1 MAVSQLV
8 GAKIHRREDPRLIT
22 GHGRYTDDLTRTGL
36 THLAVV
42 RSPHAHAKIKSID
55 VGAAKKAP
63 GVLGVYTA
71 QDFKDIIAGPATHP
85 VAPVFAPDKKTNP
98 PRYPI
103 AREEVCYQGEPVA
116 VVVAEQRY
124 QAADAAQLVEV
135 DYEPLPAVMDV
146 DEALKGTVKA
156 HTDQP
161 DNIAWDATYVPN
173 DATEEFFKNP
183 EVHIKQRI
191 REDRLSPNAMESRV
205 VIADYDGFDKKLT
218 IWMSTQNP
226 HWIRLF
232 VAGALGM
239 GEHSVRVVSQDVGGG
254 FGSKISPYPE
264 DYLAPAVSKLI
275 GRPVKWTETRTEA
288 VQNAYAGRGQVYD
301 VEVAAKK
308 DGTLVAMRLT
318 QLLDTGAYI
327 GTFGAF
333 QTCACLL
340 AGGAY
345 KWKAISSRSIGLL
358 TNKITTDPYRGAGR
372 PEATHVAERVVDM
385 VAAELKMDP
394 AEIRRKNFVEKSEF
408 PFTQNFGLVMDSG
421 DYHGSLD
428 AALKLAGYDQ
438 LRKDQAEARKHG
450 RLVGIGLSTWI
461 EICGLGP
468 GAVTGPATGGVVLS
482 ESAQVKIH
490 PAGGVSV
497 YVGTH
502 NHGQGNDTTHA
513 QIVADALG
521 VPMESI
527 DIRHGDTNEGPG
539 FGYGTYGSRTLAVGG
554 VAIARACGKVIDKAK
569 KVAAHVLEA
578 AEEDIE
584 FHQGKFQVKGSPDKS
599 KALGEVAF
607 ASYGQLPQGME
618 QGLDAVAYFE
628 PPNFVWPFG
637 AHLCAVEIDP
647 DTGDTKITKYVAVD
661 DCGNI
666 INPMIVEGQLHGGIA
681 QSVGQALYE
690 EMVYSDD
697 GQLRSATFLDYT
709 MPGIGEIPDI
719 QLGRTITPSPTN
731 ELGVKGIG
739 EAGTI
744 AATAAIINAI
754 VDALS
759 PLGVKHV
766 DMPASPDRL
775 WNIIKEARK

>member
-1 MAVSQLV
+1 
-8 GAKIHRREDPRLIT
+8 
-22 GHGRYTDDLTRTGL
+22 
-36 THLAVV
+36 
-42 RSPHAHAKIKSID
+42 
-55 VGAAKKAP
+55 
-63 GVLGVYTA
+63 
-71 QDFKDIIAGPATHP
+71 
-85 VAPVFAPDKKTNP
+85 VFAPDKKTNP

-103 AREEVCYQGEPVA
+103 AKEEVCYQGEPVA
-116 VVVAEQRY
+116 VVVAEHRY
-124 QAADAAQLVEV
+124 QAADAAQLVDVEYEV
-135 DYEPLPAVMDV
+135 LPAVLDIE
-146 DEALKGTVKA
+146 EALKGKVKS

-161 DNIAWDATYVPN
+161 DNLAWDATYVPW
-173 DATEEFFKNP
+173 DATEALFKEA
-183 EVHIKQRI
+183 EVVVKERI
-191 REDRLSPNAMESRV
+191 LQQRLSPNPMESRV
-205 VIADYDGFDKKLT
+205 VMAEYDPYDKHVT
-218 IWMSTQNP
+218 VWMSTQNP

-239 GEHSVRVVSQDVGGG
+239 GEQAVRIVSHDVGGA

-264 DYLAPAVSKLI
+264 DFLVPAVSKLI
-275 GRPVKWTETRTEA
+275 ERPVKWTETRTEA
-288 VQNAYAGRGQVYD
+288 VQNAYAGRAQIFD

-308 DGTLVAMRLT
+308 DGTLLAMRAT
-318 QLLDTGAYI
+318 QYLDCGAYI
-327 GTFGAF
+327 GLFGAF

-345 KWKAISSRSIGLL
+345 KWKAISSRSVAVL
-358 TNKITTDPYRGAGR
+358 TNRTITDPYRGAGR
-372 PEATHVAERVVDM
+372 PEATHVAERMMDVL
-385 VAAELKMDP
+385 AAELKMDP
-394 AEIRRKNFVEKSEF
+394 AELRRKNFPDKSEF

-421 DYHGSLD
+421 DYAGSLD
-428 AALKLAGYDQ
+428 MAMKLAGYDQ
-438 LRKDQAEARKHG
+438 LRKQQAEARKQG

-468 GAVTGPATGGVVLS
+468 GAATGPATGGVVLS

-513 QIVADALG
+513 QIAADALG
-521 VPMESI
+521 VPLESI
-527 DIRHGDTNEGPG
+527 NIRHGDTDEGPG
-539 FGYGTYGSRTLAVGG
+539 FGYGTYGSRSLAVGG
-554 VAIARACGKVIDKAK
+554 VAISRACGKVVEKAK

-578 AEEDIE
+578 AEEDVV
-584 FHQGKFQVKGSPDKS
+584 FDHGKFYVKGAPDKS

-607 ASYGQLPQGME
+607 ASYGQLPPGME

-637 AHLCAVEIDP
+637 AHICAVEVDA

-666 INPMIVEGQLHGGIA
+666 INPMIVDGQLHGGIA

-690 EMVYSDD
+690 EMVYDSE
-697 GQLRSATFLDYT
+697 GLRSATFLDYT
-709 MPGIGEIPDI
+709 IPGIGEIPNIELDR
-719 QLGRTITPSPTN
+719 QITPSPTN

-744 AATAAIINAI
+744 AASAAIINAI

-759 PLGVKHV
+759 PLGITHV
-766 DMPASPDRL
+766 DMPATPDRL
-775 WNIIKEARK
+775 WHQIKEARK

>member
-8 GAKIHRREDPRLIT
+8 GAKIHRREDPRLVT

-63 GVLGVYTA
+63 GVLGVFTA
-71 QDFKDIIAGPATHP
+71 QDFNGVIAGPATFA

-103 AREEVCYQGEPVA
+103 AKSEVCYQGEPVA

-124 QAADAAQLVEV
+124 QAADAAQLVDVE
-135 DYEPLPAVMDV
+135 YEPLPAVMDI
-146 DEALKGTVKA
+146 EQALKGDVLV

-161 DNIAWDATYVPN
+161 DNIAWDATYVPW
-173 DATEEFFKNP
+173 DATEALFKDA
-183 EVHIKQRI
+183 EVVVKERI
-191 REDRLSPNAMESRV
+191 LQQRLSPNPMECRV
-205 VIADYDGFDKKLT
+205 VMADYDPYDKHVT
-218 IWMSTQNP
+218 MWMSTQNP

-232 VAGALGM
+232 LAGALGM
-239 GEHSVRVVSQDVGGG
+239 GEQAVRIVSHDVGGG

-264 DYLAPAVSKLI
+264 DFLVPAVSKLI
-275 GRPVKWTETRTEA
+275 ERPVKWTETRTES
-288 VQNAYAGRGQVYD
+288 VQNAYAGRAQHFD
-301 VEVAAKK
+301 VEVAAQK
-308 DGTLVAMRLT
+308 DGTLLAMRCT
-318 QLLDTGAYI
+318 QYLDTGAYI
-327 GTFGAF
+327 GLFGAF

-345 KWKAISSRSIGLL
+345 KWKAISSRSIAVL
-358 TNKITTDPYRGAGR
+358 TNRTITDPYRGAGR
-372 PEATHVAERVVDM
+372 PEATHVAERMMDVL
-385 VAAELKMDP
+385 AAELKMDP
-394 AEIRRKNFVEKSEF
+394 AELRRKNFPDKSEF

-421 DYHGSLD
+421 DYAGSLD
-428 AALKLAGYDQ
+428 KAMELAGYDQ
-438 LRKDQAEARKHG
+438 LRKQQAEARKQG

-468 GAVTGPATGGVVLS
+468 GVATGPATGGVVLS
-482 ESAQVKIH
+482 ESAQVKVH

-521 VPMESI
+521 VPMEQI
-527 DIRHGDTNEGPG
+527 NIRHGDTDEGPG
-539 FGYGTYGSRTLAVGG
+539 FGYGTYGSRSLAVGG
-554 VAIARACGKVIDKAK
+554 VAISRACGKIVDKAK

-578 AEEDIE
+578 AEEDIV
-584 FHQGKFQVKGSPDKS
+584 FDHGKFHVKGAPDKS
-599 KALGEVAF
+599 KAFGEVAF
-607 ASYGQLPQGME
+607 ASYGQLPAGVE

-637 AHLCAVEIDP
+637 AHICAVEIDP
-647 DTGDTKITKYVAVD
+647 ETGNTEITKYVAVD

-666 INPMIVEGQLHGGIA
+666 INPMIVDGQLHGGIA

-690 EMVYSDD
+690 EMIYDSE
-697 GQLRSATFLDYT
+697 GLRSATFLDYT
-709 MPGIGEIPDI
+709 MPSIGEIPEI
-719 QLGRTITPSPTN
+719 ELGRQITPSPTN

-744 AATAAIINAI
+744 AATGAIINAI

-759 PLGVKHV
+759 PLGIKHV
-766 DMPASPDRL
+766 DMPATPDRL
-775 WNIIKEARK
+775 WKQIKEASK